1 MPVYAPSAPS
11 TPEDRGRGESAGVTA
26 LHPGF
31 LFGLLLFA
39 CLAAAALWIDVV
51 RTGYGVKGDEST
63 YVTMALS
70 VAHDGD
76 LAFDRRDLL
85 RFWQVY
91 QGGPEGIFLKRGREV
106 DVALDGH
113 WPFVH
118 VATTPVEEV
127 DRLYFGKA
135 FVYPLIAAPF
145 ARLAGLNGILAL
157 NILLLAGVFGCAYA
171 YASTRGSSGGALL
184 IAGAFLAG
192 SIAPL
197 YLVWLTPEV
206 FHFALVFFAYFVW
219 LYKESRPSP
228 GASMRFLWRP
238 SSDLVAAVLLGL
250 ATFSKPSHALLIG
263 PIVLLCWWR
272 RRWAH
277 GGRVAA
283 LFVVVTIGCFALTSI
298 GSGDVNY
305 QGGDRKTFYGHFPFE
320 AGEAQFERLGTA
332 MTTNEIPSDDSAPSL
347 WGLLARNSVY
357 FLAGRHFGL
366 LPYYFPGVVL
376 IVWALWRRR
385 DLELWHALIGGT
397 VAATALVLLVF
408 LPNTWSGGGGP
419 PGNRYFLSV
428 YPVLFFLLPATPS
441 LVPGIVAWVGGALFT
456 GQILADPFVAAK
468 RPWQNTQQGLVR
480 ILPVELTMVNDLP
493 VRPDARRV
501 PYGENPRVSLYYLDN
516 HASRPE
522 GAGVW
527 VLGGKRA
534 DIIVRSPRQI
544 EAFEM
549 VVRSPI
555 ANVASITVSGT
566 TERIVLEP
574 DAPVRVRVPARP
586 VTAQNGHNVLV
597 SIAAEEGVV
606 PQLTRVGSAD
616 RRFLGVHVRFDA
628 VAATNE

>member
-1 MPVYAPSAPS
+1 
-11 TPEDRGRGESAGVTA
+11 VTA

-31 LFGLLLFA
+31 LFGLLIFA
-39 CLAAAALWIDVV
+39 CLAAAALSIDVV

-63 YVTMALS
+63 YVTMTLS

-91 QGGPEGIFLKRGREV
+91 QSGPEGIFLKRGREV
-106 DVALDGH
+106 DVAFDGR

-118 VATTPVEEV
+118 VATTPDEQV

-135 FVYPLIAAPF
+135 FIYPLIAAPF
-145 ARLAGLNGILAL
+145 ARLAGLNGILAF
-157 NILLLAGVFGCAYA
+157 NVLLLAGVFGCAYA
-171 YASTRGSSGGALL
+171 YASRRGPSGGALL

-219 LYKESRPSP
+219 LYKESRPATEAP
-228 GASMRFLWRP
+228 TRLLWRP
-238 SSDLVAAVLLGL
+238 SSDLLAAVLLGL
-250 ATFSKPSHALLIG
+250 ATFSKPSHALLIA
-263 PIVLLCWWR
+263 PLVLLCGWRRQWWR
-272 RRWAH
+272 GAQ
-277 GGRVAA
+277 VAA
-283 LFVVVTIGCFALTSI
+283 LFVAVVVGCFALTAV

-305 QGGDRKTFYGHFPFE
+305 QGGDRKVFYGQFPFE
-320 AGEAQFERLGTA
+320 EGGAQFEQLGTA
-332 MTTNEIPSDDSAPSL
+332 MTTNEIPSDDSAPSF
-347 WGLLARNSVY
+347 WGLLARNVAY

-366 LPYYFPGVVL
+366 LPYYFPAVVL
-376 IVWALWRRR
+376 IVWALWRWR
-385 DLELWHALIGGT
+385 DLMLWHGLIGGA

-428 YPVLFFLLPATPS
+428 YPALFFLLPATPS

-468 RPWQNTQQGLVR
+468 RPGQKTQQGLVR
-480 ILPVELTMVNDLP
+480 MLPVELTMVNDLP
-493 VRPDARRV
+493 VGLDVLRSSV
-501 PYGENPRVSLYYLDN
+501 PYGENPRVLLYYLDN
-516 HASRPE
+516 HASRPQ
-522 GAGVW
+522 GQGVW

-534 DIIVRSPRQI
+534 DIIVRSPVPV
-544 EAFEM
+544 EAFEI

-555 ANVASITVSGT
+555 ANVAWITVSGT
-566 TERIVLEP
+566 TDRIVLEP
-574 DAPVRVRVPARP
+574 GAPVRARIPARP
-586 VTAQNGHNVLV
+586 VTAQGGHNVLM

-606 PQLTRVGSAD
+606 PQLAKIGSVD
-616 RRFLGVHVRFDA
+616 PRFLGVYIRFDA
-628 VAATNE
+628 VAAASE